1 VSETRAPEVLA
12 DTARSGGNELIKRV
26 VSGIVLASAAILAAW
41 IGGTT
46 FLVFCAGGALAVWW
60 EWIGVIKAQPRN
72 LLTGIGWVAIAAMT
86 LALGMG
92 APAIAFVCAIIGVG
106 VAMATAQPGRA
117 WAGVGIFYAGAVV
130 VPAVML
136 RQDPAFGL
144 VAVLWLFAVVWAE
157 DTGAYFAGRLIG
169 GPKLA
174 PRISPNKT
182 WAGAVGGTV
191 AAIIAGS
198 AVVILAGIEWKA
210 MHALVAFVVSVAA
223 QIGDLIESAIK
234 RRFGVKDA
242 SALIPGHGGMM
253 DRVDGFLIAAAAGL
267 AIGIAHA
274 GPAAPA
280 AGLLSW

>member
-1 VSETRAPEVLA
+1 VSETRAPEVQA
-12 DTARSGGNELIKRV
+12 DVGRPGGNDLFKRII
-26 VSGIVLASAAILAAW
+26 SGIVLAIVAIGAAW
-41 IGGTT
+41 IGGAT
-46 FLVFCAGGALAVWW
+46 FLIFCTAGALAVWW
-60 EWIGVIKAQPRN
+60 EWTGVIKAQPRN
-72 LLTGIGWVAIAAMT
+72 LLTGIGWVAIAGMT
-86 LALGMG
+86 LALGMD

-136 RQDPAFGL
+136 RHDPVFGL

-182 WAGAVGGTV
+182 WAGAIGGTV
-191 AAIIAGS
+191 AAIVAGS
-198 AVVILAGIEWKA
+198 AVLILAGIEWKA
-210 MHALVAFVVSVAA
+210 MHVLVAFVVAVAA

-253 DRVDGFLIAAAAGL
+253 DRVDGFLIAAAVAL

-274 GPAAPA
+274 GPSAPA

>member
-1 VSETRAPEVLA
+1 
-12 DTARSGGNELIKRV
+12 
-26 VSGIVLASAAILAAW
+26 
-41 IGGTT
+41 
-46 FLVFCAGGALAVWW
+46 
-60 EWIGVIKAQPRN
+60 
-72 LLTGIGWVAIAAMT
+72 
-86 LALGMG
+86 
-92 APAIAFVCAIIGVG
+92 
-106 VAMATAQPGRA
+106 
-117 WAGVGIFYAGAVV
+117 
-130 VPAVML
+130 
-136 RQDPAFGL
+136 